1 MTTSAE
7 FEAPTQKVSGHPKGL
22 YVLFGSEMWERFSY
36 YGMRALLTL
45 YLVKHLSY
53 SEANAKLVYATYT
66 GLVYFTPLIGGFLAD
81 RVLGQR
87 KAILVGGIV
96 MAIGHFAMA
105 FESLLYFALSLI
117 IIGNGFFKPNI
128 STMVGNLYPQGDP
141 RRDGA
146 YTIFYMG
153 INLGAFV
160 APLAC
165 GALGENPNFGWH
177 YGFGL
182 AGVGMILG
190 LISFLSFQNLLVG
203 GFMPDRE
210 KAGTARLMS
219 IDWAHVILTSACC
232 VGLAYGASLAWPIL
246 QPYSRWMVPGFIV
259 FFGLGIIFVFLRL
272 LLTKGTPENEG
283 WQRVSV
289 IMIVSVF
296 SIVFWMAFEQA
307 GGTLTLFAD
316 QKTERYL
323 LGEPFPEV
331 DLRLIPAAQDEK
343 AIPTE
348 GKNLVIVASTDRGPR
363 IRIFDEAGKQVA
375 DRVADPDEPKLTV
388 QAKKEIED
396 FKKALD
402 KSWSVKDLSPVERHG
417 ILSRA
422 ISIGGYPGFPASFFQ
437 SINPFLIFSLAP
449 LFSIFWLKLDQSR
462 FRLTSTAKMGIG
474 LLLLGIGCVI
484 MSQADRLAISGGSVG
499 PQWLAFVYLF
509 FTLGEICMS
518 PIGLS
523 LVNKLAPEKMAS
535 LMMAV
540 WFLCTAI
547 ANYLAGTLEEELKVY
562 HINLWVFLIATS
574 IIPGLLLLAV
584 TGPLKKMGHG
594 RI

>member
-1 MTTSAE
+1 MSTINE
-7 FEAPTQKVSGHPKGL
+7 FEAPSGKSIGHPKGL
-22 YVLFGSEMWERFSY
+22 YVLFGAEMWERFSY
-36 YGMRALLTL
+36 YGMRALLVL

-53 SEANAKLVYATYT
+53 TQANAKLVYATYT

-81 RVLGQR
+81 RVFGQR
-87 KAILVGGIV
+87 KAILIGGIV
-96 MAIGHFAMA
+96 MALGHFAMA

-128 STMVGNLYPQGDP
+128 STMVGNLYPQNDA

-153 INLGAFV
+153 INLGAFI

-165 GALGENPNFGWH
+165 GALGQNPRFGWH

-182 AGVGMILG
+182 AGIGMLLG
-190 LISFLSFQNLLVG
+190 LVSFLSFQRHLAG

-210 KAGTARLMS
+210 KAGTAYLMPM
-219 IDWAHVILTSACC
+219 DWVHVLGTSVLC
-232 VGLAYGASLAWPIL
+232 VALAYGASLAWPVL
-246 QPYSRWMVPGFIV
+246 QPYSRWMVPGFVIG
-259 FFGLGIIFVFLRL
+259 FGVATLYVISRVLMTR
-272 LLTKGTPENEG
+272 GTADGEG
-283 WQRVSV
+283 WQRISV
-289 IMIVSVF
+289 IMIISIF

-316 QKTERYL
+316 QETNRYL
-323 LGEPFPEV
+323 TGTPYPDAE
-331 DLRLIPAAQDEK
+331 LRLIPAAGGEE
-343 AIPTE
+343 AVPAE
-348 GKNLVIVASTDRGPR
+348 GKNLIVVASTTKGPR

-375 DRVADPDEPKLTV
+375 DRVADKDDPGLTP
-388 QAKKEIED
+388 QAKKEVEE
-396 FKKALD
+396 FQ
-402 KSWSVKDLSPVERHG
+402 KSVEPAWASKPLTPVEKHRISSG
-417 ILSRA
+417 A
-422 ISIGGYPGFPASFFQ
+422 ISLGGQPGFPASFFQ
-437 SINPFLIFSLAP
+437 SINPFLIFALAP
-449 LFSIFWLKLDQSR
+449 LFSIFWIRLDRSKY
-462 FRLTSTAKMGIG
+462 RLTSTSKMAFG
-474 LLLLGIGCVI
+474 LILLGVGCFI
-484 MSQADRLAISGGSVG
+484 MSQADRLATQTGSVG
-499 PQWLAFVYLF
+499 PQWLFFVYTF

-523 LVNKLAPEKMAS
+523 LVNKLAPERVAS

-562 HINLWVFLIATS
+562 QINLWVFLIATS
-574 IIPGLLLLAV
+574 VVPGLILIAV
-584 TGPLKKMGHG
+584 TVPLKKMGHG

>member
-1 MTTSAE
+1 MTTSTE
-7 FEAPTQKVSGHPKGL
+7 FEAPPEKVTGHPKGL
-22 YVLFGSEMWERFSY
+22 YVLFGAEMWERFSY
-36 YGMRALLTL
+36 YGMRALLVL

-81 RVLGQR
+81 RVFGQR

-96 MAIGHFAMA
+96 MALGHFAMA
-105 FESLLYFALSLI
+105 FESLLYMALSLL

-128 STMVGNLYPQGDP
+128 STMVGNLYPQGDA

-182 AGVGMILG
+182 AGIGMVLG
-190 LISFLSFQNLLVG
+190 LISFLSFQNQLAG
-203 GFMPDRE
+203 GFMPHRE
-210 KAGTARLMS
+210 KAGTARLMPM
-219 IDWAHVILTSACC
+219 DWVHVILTVVCC
-232 VGLAYGASLAWPIL
+232 VGVAFAASVAWPIL
-246 QPYSRWMVPGFIV
+246 QPYSRLMVPGFIV
-259 FFGLGIIFVFLRL
+259 FFGFAMFYVLFRVLAS
-272 LLTKGTPENEG
+272 KGTPDNEG

-289 IMIVSVF
+289 IMIVSIF
-296 SIVFWMAFEQA
+296 SVVFWMAFEQA

-316 QKTERYL
+316 QKTDRYL
-323 LGEPFPEV
+323 SGKPFPGT

-343 AIPTE
+343 TIPTE
-348 GKNLVIVASTDRGPR
+348 GKNLVIVASTDRGPLV
-363 IRIFDEAGKQVA
+363 RIFDETGKKVG
-375 DRVADPDEPKLTV
+375 DRVVDKNEAKLTT
-388 QAKKEIED
+388 QAKKEIEE
-396 FKKALD
+396 FEKTLE
-402 KSWSVKDLSPVERHG
+402 KSWSEKDLPSVDKQK
-417 ILSRA
+417 ILSSA
-422 ISIGGYPGFPASFFQ
+422 ISLGGYPPFPASFFQ
-437 SINPFLIFSLAP
+437 SINPLLIFLLAP
-449 LFSIFWLKLDQSR
+449 LFSIFWIKLDQSPL
-462 FRLTSTAKMGIG
+462 RLTSTAKMGVG
-474 LLLLGIGCVI
+474 LVLLGMGCEI
-484 MSQADRLAISGGSVG
+484 MAQADRLANLSGTVG
-499 PQWLAFVYLF
+499 PEWLCFVYLF

-523 LVNKLAPEKMAS
+523 LVNKLAPERMAS

-547 ANYLAGTLEEELKVY
+547 ANYLAGTLEEELKAY
-562 HINLWVFLIATS
+562 QINLWVFLIATS
-574 IIPGLLLLAV
+574 VIPGLLLLAV
-584 TGPLKKMGHG
+584 TVPLKKMGHG